1 MIVRVRIPSAALF
14 WRRGRRKA
22 AEALSLRDTI
32 ERRVT
37 VRDRSE
43 ALPVISVT
51 CTPGDPASGPKV
63 AMGIKLAGKRGLL
76 VEMNVE
82 EASEL
87 ANELLMAAQM
97 SEHKYQLHFG
107 TE

>member
-1 MIVRVRIPSAALF
+1 
-14 WRRGRRKA
+14 
-22 AEALSLRDTI
+22 
-32 ERRVT
+32 
-37 VRDRSE
+37 
-43 ALPVISVT
+43 
-51 CTPGDPASGPKV
+51 
-63 AMGIKLAGKRGLL
+63 MGIKLAGKRGLL